1 MAPHPKTIARIT
13 AVMVRGSFD
22 NLELRAPICLRLS
35 VPFDLDKS
43 RSQRVGDRLIQR
55 WPIILRALEDEA
67 NTLYQLEGDIG
78 IVVSDLQLSLSR
90 YWILS
95 MYEALRIATLAQ
107 PDQSALADLYQ
118 RFRLV
123 CMPIAKGQIAHS
135 TAA

>member
-55 WPIILRALEDEA
+55 WPIILRALED
-67 NTLYQLEGDIG
+67 YQLEGDIG
-78 IVVSDLQLSLSR
+78 IVVSDLRLSLSR

>member
-55 WPIILRALEDEA
+55 WPIILRALED
-67 NTLYQLEGDIG
+67 YQLEGDIG